1 MITVAPNTL
10 LALLVAFAIL
20 YALWTMHFFISENRR
35 LRKENNKAPG
45 KKQDERKS
53 NGDIIG
59 KSLFVLDER
68 IWAPQTAKETDNEKD
83 NEKENIFV
91 PSDVHKEHSRIIPEN
106 QLDEVFGDVPPGQ
119 ANPPLDIDCPMPK
132 VPDKE
137 NEENRDEEEEYEV
150 LRVSGRLLAEGISF
164 EQMGEAYRTVVHNPI
179 LTEEKKEE
187 TGRVLLHL
195 KHTDMFEAMVSGEP
209 EREDRV
215 GGLMDSYLKAFHQ
228 RKAERQGEDKPPPVP
243 VPEGFDVRKYV

>member
-1 MITVAPNTL
+1 MITISSYTVL
-10 LALLVAFAIL
+10 VLLVAFAII

-35 LRKENNKAPG
+35 FRKENREAMLREQYRKKNK
-45 KKQDERKS
+45 
-53 NGDIIG
+53 GDIIG
-59 KSLFVLDER
+59 KSQFVLKER
-68 IWAPQTAKETDNEKD
+68 IPVPRTAKEPDNEKD
-83 NEKENIFV
+83 EGKENIFV
-91 PSDVHKEHSRIIPEN
+91 PSDVPKEHSLIIPANE
-106 QLDEVFGDVPPGQ
+106 LDEVFGDIPPGQ
-119 ANPPLDIDCPMPK
+119 ANPPLDIDCPMTQ

-137 NEENRDEEEEYEV
+137 NEEKEEEEEEYEA
-150 LRVSGRLLAEGISF
+150 LQVSGRLLAEGISF
-164 EQMGEAYRTVVHNPI
+164 EQMGEAYRTVVHHPI

-215 GGLMDSYLKAFHQ
+215 GGLMDSYLKAFHK
-228 RKAERQGEDKPPPVP
+228 RKAERQGEDKPPLIP